1 MRWWAVILGLSAACA
16 GRTRSAERQDPF
28 SESSLE
34 RAVKRVVPLV
44 ERAAGRP
51 FLDPPV
57 VALATPEVLAKMVRE
72 EEELISSVVLRDTP
86 AEVRAARAEAHA
98 EGVDAGG
105 LLGKYGIFEDT
116 LYLCEASIAEAT
128 VQSGR
133 PTADVADVAAVVL
146 AHELTHA
153 LHDQHGDLERIV
165 RDLAD
170 QDALWAASGTWE
182 GLATW
187 VSERVAEE
195 LELTDAFTM
204 LAALQGWSP
213 AGLEETDAYPVWAT
227 YGRGR
232 DAIAWHFDRGGFDQV
247 WAVAA
252 TPPRSSSGVFRP
264 ERWAEPRPA
273 PDLDYGAVL
282 RGTEQVL
289 TKGDWVVGI
298 SALGE
303 FELRGEAV
311 VGDNE
316 AELDA
321 ILAHLAQSWQLTGT
335 RPDRGATVR
344 VLRFDDP
351 SWALRYLDALRQQ
364 QTADAA
370 RLATAVGREI
380 EVDVEPL
387 DIPGDAA
394 ILRHARVAGLGGTVA
409 ERHAAWV
416 VRGDTAV
423 VVSAESFRPG
433 LRLQWAVEA
442 VFERLETARA
452 EASRAESPR

>member
-1 MRWWAVILGLSAACA
+1 MRGWAVMLAFGAACA
-16 GRTRSAERQDPF
+16 GRTRAAERQDPF

-34 RAVKRVVPLV
+34 RAVRRVVPLV
-44 ERAAGRP
+44 EEAAGRP
-51 FLDPPV
+51 FLEPPV

-86 AEVRAARAEAHA
+86 AEVRAARAEQHA
-98 EGVDAGG
+98 RVIDGAG
-105 LLGKYGIFEDT
+105 LLGKYGIFENT

-133 PTADVADVAAVVL
+133 PTSAVGDVAAVVL

-153 LHDQHGDLERIV
+153 LHDQHSDLERIV

-195 LELTDAFTM
+195 LELGDAFTM

-232 DAIAWHFDRGGFDQV
+232 DAIAWHFDRGGFDRV
-247 WAVAA
+247 WAVAT

-264 ERWAEPRPA
+264 EQWADPRPD
-273 PDLDYGAVL
+273 PDLDYGAIL
-282 RGTEQVL
+282 RGTEQLL
-289 TKGDWVVGI
+289 TKGEWVVGI
-298 SALGE
+298 SVLGE

-316 AELDA
+316 PELDA
-321 ILAHLAQSWQLTGT
+321 ILAHLAQSWQLTAT
-335 RPDRGATVR
+335 RPDRSATVR
-344 VLRFDDP
+344 VLHFEDAG
-351 SWALRYLDALRQQ
+351 WALKYLDALRQQ

-380 EVDVEPL
+380 EVHVEPF
-387 DIPGDAA
+387 DVPGDAS
-394 ILRHARVAGLGGTVA
+394 ILRHAKVTGLGGTVA

-423 VVSAESFRPG
+423 VVTAEDFRPG
-433 LRLQWAVEA
+433 LRLQWAVEE
-442 VFERLETARA
+442 VFRRLDAARTGA
-452 EASRAESPR
+452 PP